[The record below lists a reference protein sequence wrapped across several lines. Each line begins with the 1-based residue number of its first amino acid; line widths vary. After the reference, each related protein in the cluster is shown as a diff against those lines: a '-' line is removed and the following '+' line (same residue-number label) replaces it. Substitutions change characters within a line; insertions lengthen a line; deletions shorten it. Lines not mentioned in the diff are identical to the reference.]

1 MPILDSRPLSAP
13 EDVRVLADALGRRP
27 GTIARAPLHAQ
38 AMREAAARAR
48 ADRRESPEARSETP
62 RSESPRHSEPAYD

>member
-13 EDVRVLADALGRRP
+13 DDVRVLADALGRRS
-27 GTIARAPLHAQ
+27 GTNARPPLHAQ
-38 AMREAAARAR
+38 AMREAAARAM
-48 ADRRESPEARSETP
+48 ADRRESGDS

>member
-27 GTIARAPLHAQ
+27 GTIARTPLHAQ
-38 AMREAAARAR
+38 AMREAAARAQ
-48 ADRRESPEARSETP
+48 ADRRESGEP
-62 RSESPRHSEPAYD
+62 RTESPRHSEPAYD